1 MEQIIKRNYNLKY
14 LIGVILTASLG
25 SFVSGYEMGVFNT
38 SQRNVAK
45 TLNWGSQAD
54 TYISIINAIFPIG
67 TLSGCLL
74 AGPVSNKLGRK
85 LGNLLTAFTYI
96 LGCGINIIPNLSA
109 FYIARFISGIGTGL
123 SLSIVPIFSK
133 LYLVVEF
140 APSEISGMLGSVTQ
154 LMLTFGIFVS
164 YAMGIPL
171 PVSDLTSNLNE
182 WWIGMFLLPIPIS
195 IIQILLI
202 LFVYPVE
209 TPQWLKQQGKV
220 EQADAVLSKIYIN
233 YQADNQLKLVDINE
247 EVDITSKILSQPS
260 YKELLC
266 SSYIK
271 ITFIGCS
278 NSLNSSLYPKPV
290 YRNWYI
296 HRLQQQNLH

>member
-1 MEQIIKRNYNLKY
+1 MEQISNRNYNLKY
-14 LIGVILTASLG
+14 LIGVIVTTSLG

-38 SQRNVAK
+38 CQRNVAE

-85 LGNLLTAFTYI
+85 PGNLLTAFTYI
-96 LGCGINIIPNLSA
+96 LGCGINVIPNLLA

-133 LYLVVEF
+133 LYIVVEL

-171 PVSDLTSNLNE
+171 PVSDLTSNMNE

-195 IIQILLI
+195 IFQILLI

-209 TPQWLKQQGKV
+209 TPKWLKQQGKT
-220 EQADAVLSKIYIN
+220 EQADSVLNKIYIN
-233 YQADNQLKLVDINE
+233 YQADNHLKLIDINE
-247 EVDITSKILSQPS
+247 EAEITSQIVYQPS

-271 ITFIGCS
+271 ITLLGCS
-278 NSLNSSLYPKPV
+278 NL
-290 YRNWYI
+290 
-296 HRLQQQNLH
+296 

>member
-1 MEQIIKRNYNLKY
+1 MEQISKRKYNLKY

-38 SQRNVAK
+38 CQGNVAE
-45 TLNWGSQAD
+45 TLKWGSEAD

-85 LGNLLTAFTYI
+85 LGNLLTACTYI
-96 LGCGINIIPNLSA
+96 LGSGLNVIPNLLA

-133 LYLVVEF
+133 LYTVVEL
-140 APSEISGMLGSVTQ
+140 APSDISGMLGSLTQ

-171 PVSDLTSNLNE
+171 PMSDLSSSMNQ

-195 IIQILLI
+195 VIQIILI

-209 TPQWLKQQGKV
+209 TPNWLKQQGKT
-220 EQADAVLSKIYIN
+220 EQADSVLNKIYIS
-233 YQADNQLKLVDINE
+233 YQADNQLNLIDINE
-247 EVDITSKILSQPS
+247 EAEVTPKIVYQPS

-266 SSYIK
+266 SCYIK
-271 ITFIGCS
+271 ITLIGCS
-278 NSLNSSLYPKPV
+278 NSLVSSLYLKPIHRDG
-290 YRNWYI
+290 YF
-296 HRLQQQNLH
+296 HRLQQ